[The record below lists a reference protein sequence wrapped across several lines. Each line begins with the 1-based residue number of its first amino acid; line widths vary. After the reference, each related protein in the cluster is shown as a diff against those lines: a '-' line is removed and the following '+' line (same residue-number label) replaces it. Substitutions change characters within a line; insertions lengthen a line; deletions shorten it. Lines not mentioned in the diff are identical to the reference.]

1 MGVNY
6 LWDTNTVVY
15 YLQQQYLPNAE
26 KFIDTILTTNY
37 PVISVIT
44 EIELL
49 CWDIKHKQDE
59 WLLRK
64 FIDQST
70 IIELE
75 SAIKFKTA
83 EIRKI
88 NKIKLPD
95 AIIAATAIISDLIL
109 LTSNI
114 SDFKLMKELKLFDP
128 HSL

>member
-49 CWDIKHKQDE
+49 C
-59 WLLRK
+59 
-64 FIDQST
+64 
-70 IIELE
+70 
-75 SAIKFKTA
+75 
-83 EIRKI
+83 
-88 NKIKLPD
+88 
-95 AIIAATAIISDLIL
+95 
-109 LTSNI
+109 
-114 SDFKLMKELKLFDP
+114 
-128 HSL
+128 